1 MGALGYLI
9 APLDFLP
16 DLTPV
21 LGYSDDLVA
30 IAFALVKV
38 QGYVDEDV
46 KMKSKLML
54 SKIFSDETL
63 SALD

>member
-1 MGALGYLI
+1 
-9 APLDFLP
+9 
-16 DLTPV
+16 
-21 LGYSDDLVA
+21 
-30 IAFALVKV
+30 LVKV

-54 SKIFSDETL
+54 SKIFSDETI